1 MSCRRGCS
9 PIAPRVTALLAL
21 ALAVLPLGRSVQ
33 LDRVLS
39 RTDSRILATQW
50 LTAEA
55 SAEPATVYQTGAHW
69 GHLDLPLQVDSLG
82 TLVSR
87 AAAEA
92 YTPVGERLRAYQR
105 LQAEARLEARRT
117 SVPEVG
123 GFQTVHFDSVSGF
136 PEEDLPDWVV
146 LLESP
151 LVLYTNLS
159 PSLARV
165 ITSDYT
171 EAHRVE
177 GVPLDGP
184 RLV

>member
-1 MSCRRGCS
+1 M
-9 PIAPRVTALLAL
+9 
-21 ALAVLPLGRSVQ
+21 
-33 LDRVLS
+33 
-39 RTDSRILATQW
+39 
-50 LTAEA
+50 
-55 SAEPATVYQTGAHW
+55 
-69 GHLDLPLQVDSLG
+69 
-82 TLVSR
+82 
-87 AAAEA
+87 
-92 YTPVGERLRAYQR
+92 
-105 LQAEARLEARRT
+105 
-117 SVPEVG
+117 PEVG
-123 GFQTVHFDSVSGF
+123 GFRTVHFDSVSGF

-184 RLV
+184 GWYDQHDAFFVPLSGFRGVCPTGTDGDTLPALHGPGRLGEDPRTLTGKGRLLDGRLANGTTPPVLSVVVPCHNEQDNVGPLLERLIPVLSGLD